1 MIPTCALTVAGW
13 RKRLMANRQR
23 RVADVIG
30 TGLPRATR
38 SSQTARMHSPS
49 KPAAPAAVAAVDRPA
64 PPSSSWRVW
73 LAVGAGWLVLAL
85 AAAAVLWHLRSQA
98 LTAQQRELSLLS
110 QALTDELDRGM
121 RGAEEGLQALQGE
134 LREGRLARAGSL
146 ATRELRTRA
155 DLMPMVKDLWLL
167 DDQGRA
173 TAQSGDQRP
182 PALAGFLPR
191 LDHLEGRVIAVG
203 RPFVPAG
210 SNQAMVTLAMHG
222 LDEQGRLSGWVV
234 GTVPAPGLLGAF
246 PAAVPA
252 PDARMYVFRQD
263 GALLASA
270 NAPPLRSDEAGI
282 AESLARHPDLEQR
295 HFTDGS
301 DNLVAKH
308 GVGQYGLVVVVS
320 RNLRQVL
327 SGWHGAMQLTLATLG
342 LLLLILLGA
351 VHLVMRAEQRRL
363 QTQRS
368 MDAQQSRASK
378 LQALGTLAGGVA
390 HDFNNVLAGIV
401 GHTEMAQ
408 DGTEPGSAQ
417 ARHLDKVMQA
427 ALRGRSLVER
437 ILSFSKGGARSA
449 SVFALEPL
457 IDEVLALMSGSL
469 RPGIVVERDLA
480 APGAR
485 LRGDSTQAFEALMNL
500 CTNAMQ
506 AMPDGG
512 RLSVRLDR
520 WQAGSPQVLSHSR
533 LMPGAYLRLSV
544 SDQGSGISAPV
555 MERLFEPFFTTRGA
569 QSGTGLG
576 LAVVH
581 GVVAEL
587 GGAIDVQSAPGHG
600 ACFTLYLP
608 ECTQDEGGVP
618 AVPRALPP
626 GRGQRVMVVDDEAE
640 LVGMS
645 MEMLAALGYAPDGFV
660 DPAAALEVLL
670 ERGHSYA
677 AVITDEVMGSLSGT
691 QLTAEVRRHL
701 PDLPVLLVSGYGGA
715 LLAQRAAH
723 AGVTRL
729 LAKPLQRAEL
739 AEALAQVLR

>member
-1 MIPTCALTVAGW
+1 MQRPT
-13 RKRLMANRQR
+13 
-23 RVADVIG
+23 
-30 TGLPRATR
+30 
-38 SSQTARMHSPS
+38 
-49 KPAAPAAVAAVDRPA
+49 KPVVPAVDRSAPA
-64 PPSSSWRVW
+64 SSSWRAWVAA
-73 LAVGAGWLVLAL
+73 LAGWMVLAL
-85 AAAAVLWHLRSQA
+85 AASVVLWHLRSEA
-98 LTAQQRELSLLS
+98 LASQQRELRLLS

-121 RGAEEGLQALQGE
+121 RGAEEGLQALQSE
-134 LREGRLARAGSL
+134 LLDGRLARAGSL

-155 DLMPMVKDLWLL
+155 DLMPMVEDLWLL

-173 TAQSGDQRP
+173 TAQSSEQAP

-191 LDHLEGRVIAVG
+191 LDRLERRAIAIS
-203 RPFVPAG
+203 RPFVQAG
-210 SNQAMVTLAMHG
+210 SAQTMVSLAMHG

-246 PAAVPA
+246 PAALPA

-270 NAPPLRSDEAGI
+270 NAPPLHSDEAGI
-282 AESLARHPDLEQR
+282 AASLARQPDLEQR

-301 DNLVAKH
+301 DHLVAKH
-308 GVGQYGLVVVVS
+308 GVGQYGLVLVVS
-320 RNLRQVL
+320 RDLRQVL
-327 SGWHGAMQLTLATLG
+327 SGWRGAVQLTMATLG
-342 LLLLILLGA
+342 LLLLILMAA
-351 VHLVMRAEQRRL
+351 VHLVLRADHRRL
-363 QTQRS
+363 QAQRS

-378 LQALGTLAGGVA
+378 LEALGTLAGGVA

-408 DGTEPGSAQ
+408 DGAQPGSAQ

-449 SVFALEPL
+449 SVFPLEPL
-457 IDEVLALMSGSL
+457 IDEVLALMSGAL
-469 RPGIVVERDLA
+469 RPGVVVERALA

-520 WQAGSPQVLSHSR
+520 WQADSPQVLSHSR
-533 LMPGAYLRLSV
+533 LVPGAYLRLSV
-544 SDQGSGISAPV
+544 TDQGAGMSPQV

-587 GGAIDVQSAPGHG
+587 GGAIDVQSSPGRG
-600 ACFTLYLP
+600 ARFTLYLP
-608 ECTQDEGGVP
+608 ECREDEGG
-618 AVPRALPP
+618 AAAAPRALPP

-640 LVGMS
+640 LVGLS

-677 AVITDEVMGSLSGT
+677 AVITDEVMGGLSGT

-701 PDLPVLLVSGYGGA
+701 PELPVLLVSGYGGA